1 MPHYLLGHYSMPKD
15 NYNIG
20 QTKELPP
27 DIVNQIHAK
36 SDKDT
41 SSIAQHHTL
50 GPKKNQ
56 ASPGDHVHDGNGSI
70 KYQFNAS
77 VFDTNQVI
85 NIVNETVAVSL
96 SFAFRAGRAYRLE
109 YFVRVTMQGGT
120 SPYAPFPR
128 LRRANVTGTV
138 ISNPGATTVLTTN
151 NGAIQGT
158 VYLKRT
164 GDTDTTQTVV
174 LCVNKNTTGSPTTM
188 SINGFSDAPTY
199 IVIEEVGSADD
210 FTGATEIPTS

>member
-1 MPHYLLGHYSMPKD
+1 MPKEI
-15 NYNIG
+15 NIG
-20 QTKELPP
+20 HDKEIPP
-27 DIVNQIHAK
+27 DIVNQIHHK

-41 SSIAQHHTL
+41 SSVAQHHTL
-50 GPKKNQ
+50 GAKKNQ
-56 ASPGDHVHDGNGSI
+56 ASPGDHTHDGTTSI
-70 KYQFNAS
+70 KLRYNAS

-96 SFAFRAGRAYRLE
+96 PFTYRSGRAYRLE

-164 GDTDTTQTVV
+164 ADTDTTQTIV
-174 LCVNKNTTGSPTTM
+174 LCVNKNTTGSPTSM

-199 IVIEEVGSADD
+199 IAIEEVGSAND